1 MTTSR
6 PPTSGA
12 AAEPDGPVR
21 ARGLDGPNGDPL
33 DAVRGIVPLVIERAG
48 QAERD
53 VRVDDEVMERL
64 VAAGTMTLMAPRE
77 YGGAEAEPSVLIDV
91 IQELSRADG
100 STGWAV
106 MASMS
111 GTGTMLALLP
121 EQGAR
126 AIAGSP
132 NPMCAGQAP
141 PAGTARRVPGGFEV
155 RGRFAFASGSSH
167 AGWFLGGYRVLDE
180 SGEPVLDAA
189 GRPSTAI
196 GVVPRAGV
204 ELLGG
209 WDVMGLVATGS
220 YDYEVVPQFVDEGFL
235 RVDGMDAL
243 RGGPLYTMGLKS
255 LPGVGHAA
263 FALGVA
269 ERALEE
275 FAVLAAVKKRPP
287 SGLLNGNVAVQRD
300 VAQWTARYRAARA
313 FTHDAFTRLYEVA
326 RDGGE
331 RTPALQADCRVAATH
346 AVYTAAE
353 ITREVYLASG
363 SEGLRDGHAIQ
374 RCFRDAHAA
383 SQHLFTAEHT
393 YVDAG
398 RIYLGTP
405 GLTPRHTEV
414 MTYTFA
420 PPLPA

>member
-1 MTTSR
+1 MTASQ
-6 PPTSGA
+6 P
-12 AAEPDGPVR
+12 AAEHPG
-21 ARGLDGPNGDPL
+21 GPL
-33 DAVRGIVPLVIERAG
+33 DAVRRIVPLVIERAD

-53 VRVDDEVMERL
+53 IRVDDEVMNRL

-106 MASMS
+106 MACMS
-111 GTGTMLALLP
+111 GTGTMLTLLP
-121 EQGAR
+121 EGGAR
-126 AIAGSP
+126 AIAESP
-132 NPMCAGQAP
+132 DPTCAGQAP
-141 PAGTARRVPGGFEV
+141 PTGTARRVPGGFEV
-155 RGRFAFASGSSH
+155 RGLFSFASGSTH
-167 AGWFLGGYRVLDE
+167 AGWFLGGYRILDE
-180 SGEPVLDAA
+180 SGEPVLNAT

-196 GVVPRAGV
+196 GVVPRGGV

-220 YDYEVVPQFVDEGFL
+220 YDYEVKPQFVEEKFL

-243 RGGPLYTMGLKS
+243 RGGPLHTMGLKS

-269 ERALEE
+269 QRALEE
-275 FAVLAAVKKRPP
+275 FAALAAQKKRPP
-287 SGLLNGNVAVQRD
+287 SGVLNRNVAVQRD
-300 VAQWTARYRAARA
+300 VAQWTARYKAARA
-313 FTHDAFTRLYEVA
+313 FAHDAFTRLYRA
-326 RDGGE
+326 TRDGGR
-331 RTPALQADCRVAATH
+331 RTPEMQADCRVAATH
-346 AVYTAAE
+346 AVYMAAE
-353 ITREVYLASG
+353 VTRDVYLASG
-363 SEGLRDGHAIQ
+363 SEGLRNGHIIQ

-405 GLTPRHTEV
+405 GLTPLHSEV

-420 PPLPA
+420 PPLMD